1 MIEMTRTQA
10 RMFAKEKWG
19 KHPDSKD
26 GLYSLNPK
34 DTMPEFNILVVEDD
48 QIFFKFKWWK

>member
-26 GLYSLNPK
+26 GLYNLNPK